1 MSGYTEACGSVDS
14 NTSLIATRGI
24 NNKGQKGAWKGVFKA
39 NNGFKFDSI
48 DSMKI
53 QGTWDAA
60 VAAGNLTYLGIG
72 KFDDQSA
79 EATFFEDTA
88 LNYKVKQ
95 TDATKVL
102 GFQLLVCDCTNAE
115 LLKLDGQSSG
125 LFFQTA
131 SQYGIGRLYDD
142 GKVGGL
148 NADITVNL
156 KSLATD
162 DTPAEYSRLVFSF
175 TEPKAD
181 ELNPCSLKLDFLFS
195 EVDQVG
201 RIGYKVSAVSNGGS
215 SLVFTLTIYEDCG
228 TTKVT
233 GFSSS
238 DFVATDVNG
247 NVLTISALVDT
258 AGVYAGAIT
267 TALTLAYIKI
277 NGIQEVND
285 LLWISDSIEITT

>member
-1 MSGYTEACGSVDS
+1 MRGYTEACGSVDN

-39 NNGFKFDSI
+39 NNNFKFDSI
-48 DSMKI
+48 ASMKLKD
-53 QGTWDAA
+53 TWDSA
-60 VAAGNLTYLGIG
+60 VAAGNLTYIGIG

-88 LNYKVKQ
+88 LNFKVKQ

-131 SQYGIGRLYDD
+131 SQYGIGRLNDD
-142 GKVGGL
+142 GKVSGL
-148 NADITVNL
+148 AADITVNL
-156 KSLATD
+156 RSLATD

-175 TEPKAD
+175 TDPKAD
-181 ELNPCSLKLDFLFS
+181 EMNPCSAKLDFLFS

-201 RIGYKVSAVSNGGS
+201 RIGYKVSGVSNGGS
-215 SLVFTLTIYEDCG
+215 ALAFTLDIYEDCS
-228 TTKVT
+228 TTKVAGFAAGDFKAVDKDGNTLAIASLSDSSGTYT
-233 GFSSS
+233 GS
-238 DFVATDVNG
+238 
-247 NVLTISALVDT
+247 
-258 AGVYAGAIT
+258 IT
-267 TALTLAYIKI
+267 TALTLAYIKLD
-277 NGIQEVND
+277 GIKTVNS
-285 LLWISDSIEITT
+285 LLWISDSIKVST